1 MNIHR
6 LLWAVPG
13 AGLLALA
20 GCATPPPAGPS
31 HMALPGSGMSFN
43 QFRADDAECRA
54 YADDS
59 IGGQTAANAT
69 ADANVRSAVAGTVI
83 GAVAGAAIGGRD
95 GAAVGAGTGLL
106 VGSASGADAG
116 NYSGRELQRRY
127 DMRYD
132 QCMYAK
138 GHRVPLYGQF
148 TTDRS
153 TAAASTNAPYVPP
166 PPPPSQT
173 QAQ

>member
-6 LLWAVPG
+6 IVLG
-13 AGLLALA
+13 AACLGALALA

-31 HMALPGSGMSFN
+31 HMALPGTGMSFDR
-43 QFRADDAECRA
+43 FRADDYECRA

-59 IGGQTAANAT
+59 SGGKTAADAA
-69 ADANVRSAVAGTVI
+69 ADANARSAVVGTVV

-106 VGSASGADAG
+106 VGSAAGADAG

-138 GHRVPLYGQF
+138 GHRVPVYGQF
-148 TTDRS
+148 TYRQP
-153 TAAASTNAPYVPP
+153 ASSPTPYVPP
-166 PPPPSQT
+166 PPPPAQT
-173 QAQ
+173 R

>member
-1 MNIHR
+1 MRPHTIKI
-6 LLWAVPG
+6 AI
-13 AGLLALA
+13 AAIGLLALA

-31 HMALPGSGMSFN
+31 HMALPGTGMSFD
-43 QFRADDAECRA
+43 QFRADDYECRA
-54 YADDS
+54 YADGQ
-59 IGGQTAANAT
+59 IGGQTAAKAA
-69 ADANVRSAVAGTVI
+69 ADAGARSAVAGTVI

-106 VGSASGADAG
+106 VGSAAGADAG

-138 GHRVPLYGQF
+138 GHRVPVYGQF
-148 TTDRS
+148 TYRQP
-153 TAAASTNAPYVPP
+153 AAGTPAPYVPP

-173 QAQ
+173 R

>member
-1 MNIHR
+1 MK
-6 LLWAVPG
+6 L
-13 AGLLALA
+13 
-20 GCATPPPAGPS
+20 
-31 HMALPGSGMSFN
+31 
-43 QFRADDAECRA
+43 FRPH
-54 YADDS
+54 
-59 IGGQTAANAT
+59 AANA
-69 ADANVRSAVAGTVI
+69 VKV
-83 GAVAGAAIGGRD
+83 D
-95 GAAVGAGTGLL
+95 GAGIIIDAVRAFSPGLL

-138 GHRVPLYGQF
+138 GHRVPVYGQF
-148 TTDRS
+148 TYRPTTS
-153 TAAASTNAPYVPP
+153 TSTHAPYVPP